1 MLFLIAWYQ
10 YIRNQKLADMKGIF
24 TGILMAVCMH
34 ISAQTVVWQAQ
45 AEDGILGGAAT
56 VNDPSCS
63 NASGG
68 LFVKFA
74 NSANNTLSF
83 NNIDISNA
91 GSYKLSVYHFNAN
104 SVSLVIEVNG
114 QSLGSKTF
122 PTAVWC
128 YQGNAVE
135 TIFDIDLNQGVNTI
149 KLRPEEGVG
158 SPLVDR
164 LVIIDEAGEYLPQKY
179 YVSDSD
185 GDDANIGTSPESAW
199 KSLARASEQLLNPG
213 DSVLFKCG
221 DTFIGQLNIIRSGTK
236 EKPLYFGK
244 YGDGD
249 LPILDGAKAE
259 DGAHL
264 TTIAISNHDN
274 IELAYLE
281 ITNERLTSRSGVS
294 DNLAYGIDVQNT
306 GPDTLRNYHFH
317 DLTVR
322 DIYAPTTE
330 NQDFNAIKVSA
341 INFFTSKN
349 TEVGKERNIQDVL
362 VENCYIAR
370 TTRLGIK
377 TGHAGGDDG
386 VGNDSINRNMNFVF
400 RNNHFY
406 QTGGTCILPTK
417 TYNCLIEHNIFDEP
431 GSDAD
436 PRMANRGSSVWF
448 FSSRNGISQYNKCYS
463 VRGYADSYS
472 QHIDFGNR
480 NIIMQYNYSEDSEGG
495 FVEILGDNVNST
507 YRFNVSV
514 NDGFR
519 DFKGNTLWVSP
530 YAGKDRDI
538 LSDSSFIYN
547 NSVYVDAAITPD
559 ISMVGKNI
567 FVYNNIFYASGAA
580 TIGQDVTVDIEAGSA
595 LAMSNN
601 LYFGNV
607 TSTFKSHDS
616 KPVNGNPQ
624 YVNAGGLTGDDYQ
637 IQEDSPAINAGI
649 QFPEPIFPM
658 AGKGIF
664 KNITITPRVD
674 MFGNPVGVS
683 DSIPNIGADNNYNN
697 SYVGIHDLELVEGNS
712 FEVFPNPVKDKAIVT
727 ITGKKAGEINLLIS
741 DLTGAVIQKQNYH
754 LNIGQNSIQVIV
766 RSDIRNGIYLLS
778 IEENGQYVSKRIVI
792 YR

>member
-1 MLFLIAWYQ
+1 M
-10 YIRNQKLADMKGIF
+10 IRVF
-24 TGILMAVCMH
+24 FMAVLLLACNMLTGQ
-34 ISAQTVVWQAQ
+34 SVVWQSQ
-45 AEDGILGGAAT
+45 AENGTIGGATEIVEGCA
-56 VNDPSCS
+56 

-74 NSANNTLSF
+74 NKANNTLSF
-83 NNIDISNA
+83 NNIEVSEA
-91 GSYKLSVYHFNAN
+91 GSYKLSIFHFNAN
-104 SVSLVIEVNG
+104 VVNLVIEVNG
-114 QSLGSKTF
+114 LSLGSRSF
-122 PTAVWC
+122 PEGVWC
-128 YQGNAVE
+128 YQGSAIE
-135 TIFDIDLNQGVNTI
+135 TSFDVDLSQGVNSI
-149 KLRPEEGVG
+149 ILRPEEGLG
-158 SPLVDR
+158 SPLVDQ
-164 LVIIDEAGEYLPQKY
+164 LVIYDESGESKPQKY
-179 YVSDSD
+179 YVSSSD
-185 GDDANIGTSPESAW
+185 GNDTNAGTSPEDPWA
-199 KSLARASEQLLNPG
+199 SLSRASEQLLNPG

-221 DTFIGQLNIIRSGTK
+221 DTFIGQLNIKRSGTS
-236 EKPLYFGK
+236 ELPLYFGK
-244 YGDGD
+244 YGEGD
-249 LPILDGAKAE
+249 LPVLDGAKAE
-259 DGAHL
+259 GGAHL
-264 TTIAISNHDN
+264 TTVAITNQDN
-274 IELAYLE
+274 IELAFLE
-281 ITNERLTSRSGVS
+281 ITNDRMTSRAGVS

-322 DIYAPTTE
+322 DIFAPTTE

-341 INFFTSKN
+341 INFYTSKN

-377 TGHAGGDDG
+377 TGHAGGEEG
-386 VGNDSINRNMNFVF
+386 VGNDSINRNMNLVF

-519 DFKGNTLWVSP
+519 DFKGNTLWVSA

-538 LSDSSFIYN
+538 LSDSSYIYN

-559 ISMVGKNI
+559 ISFVGKNI
-567 FVYNNIFYASGAA
+567 FVYNNIFQATGAA
-580 TIGQDVTVDIEAGSA
+580 SIGQEVTMEIEAGSQ
-595 LAMSNN
+595 LHMSNN
-601 LYFGNV
+601 LYYGNIA
-607 TSTFKSHDS
+607 STFKNYDS
-616 KPVNGNPQ
+616 SPVSGNPL
-624 YVNAGGLTGDDYQ
+624 YVNEGGLTSADYQ
-637 IQEDSPAINAGI
+637 IADDSPAMNAGK
-649 QFPEPIFPM
+649 QFPEPVFPM

-664 KNITITPRVD
+664 KDIAITPNVD
-674 MFGNPVGVS
+674 MYGNPVGVS
-683 DSIPNIGADNNYNN
+683 DSVPNIGADNRNN
-697 SYVGIHDLELVEGNS
+697 SYVGIHDLELVLEES
-712 FEVFPNPVKDKAIVT
+712 MTIYPNPVKDQVMVSVHGVKQGQVSLVLSDMKGT
-727 ITGKKAGEINLLIS
+727 LLQQKEMNLNP
-741 DLTGAVIQKQNYH
+741 G
-754 LNIGQNSIQVIV
+754 LNQLKMTVNPDV
-766 RSDIRNGIYLLS
+766 RNGIYLLS
-778 IEENGQYVSKRIVI
+778 IEEKGKYISKKVVI

>member
-1 MLFLIAWYQ
+1 MIRIFFIA
-10 YIRNQKLADMKGIF
+10 ILLL
-24 TGILMAVCMH
+24 TGVMVN
-34 ISAQTVVWQAQ
+34 AQSVIWQSQ
-45 AEDGILGGAAT
+45 AENGTIGGAT
-56 VNDPSCS
+56 EVIDGCG

-68 LFVKFA
+68 LFVKFG
-74 NSANNTLSF
+74 NSANNTLGF
-83 NNIDISNA
+83 NNIEISEA
-91 GSYKLSVYHFNAN
+91 GSYQLSVFHFNA
-104 SVSLVIEVNG
+104 SPVSLVIEVNG
-114 QSLGSKTF
+114 QSLGTKAF
-122 PTAVWC
+122 PAAVWC
-128 YQGNAVE
+128 YQGSAVE
-135 TIFDIDLNQGVNTI
+135 TTFDIDLNQGMNSILV
-149 KLRPEEGVG
+149 RPEEGVG

-164 LVIIDEAGEYLPQKY
+164 FIIIDEAGEVVTQKY
-179 YVSDSD
+179 YVSSTG
-185 GDDANIGTSPESAW
+185 GDDASTGISPENAW
-199 KSLARASEQLLNPG
+199 KSLDRASEQLLNPG
-213 DSVLFKCG
+213 DSVLFKAG
-221 DTFIGQLNIIRSGTK
+221 DTFIGQLKINRSGTK
-236 EKPLYFGK
+236 ALPLYFGK
-244 YGDGD
+244 YGDGE
-249 LPILDGAKAE
+249 LPILDGSKAE
-259 DGAHL
+259 GGAHL
-264 TTIAISNHDN
+264 TTIAITNQDN
-274 IELAYLE
+274 IELAFLE
-281 ITNERLTSRSGVS
+281 ITNDRMTSRAGVS

-322 DIYAPTTE
+322 DIFAPTTE

-349 TEVGKERNIQDVL
+349 TVIGKERNIRDVL
-362 VENCYIAR
+362 VEDCYIAR

-406 QTGGTCILPTK
+406 RTGGTCILPTK

-431 GSDAD
+431 GSGSD

-448 FSSRNGISQYNKCYS
+448 FSCRNGISQYNKCYS

-495 FVEILGDNVNST
+495 FVEILGDNVHST

-519 DFKGNTLWVSP
+519 DFKGNTLWVSA

-559 ISMVGKNI
+559 ISFVGKNI
-567 FVYNNIFYASGAA
+567 FVYNNIFYATGSA
-580 TIGQDVTVDIEAGSA
+580 TIGQDVTMEIEVGSQ
-595 LAMSNN
+595 LYMSNN

-607 TSTFKSHDS
+607 TNTFKNYDS
-616 KPVNGNPQ
+616 KPLSGNPQ
-624 YVNAGGLTGDDYQ
+624 YVNGGGLSSDDYK
-637 IQEDSPAINAGI
+637 IEDGSMAINAGK
-649 QFPEPIFPM
+649 QFPEPVFPM

-664 KNITITPRVD
+664 KDITTTPQVD
-674 MFGNPVGVS
+674 MYGNPVGVT
-683 DSIPNIGADNNYNN
+683 DSVPNIGADNRNN
-697 SYVGIHDLELVEGNS
+697 SFVGINDLELVDAAT
-712 FEVFPNPVKDKAIVT
+712 FQVFPNPVKEKAMIV
-727 ITGKKAGEINLLIS
+727 IDGKKAGQVNFILS
-741 DLTGAVIQKQNYH
+741 DLTGATLQKQAVD
-754 LNIGQNSIQVIV
+754 LGTGTNSFQMSI

-778 IEENGQYVSKRIVI
+778 IEEKGQYVSKKIVL

>member
-1 MLFLIAWYQ
+1 MMKSILFLI
-10 YIRNQKLADMKGIF
+10 LASLG
-24 TGILMAVCMH
+24 MAL
-34 ISAQTVVWQAQ
+34 SAQTVVWQAQ
-45 AEDGILGGAAT
+45 AEDGQLGGATEIMEGCA
-56 VNDPSCS
+56 

-74 NSANNTLSF
+74 SSANNSLSF
-83 NNIDISNA
+83 NDIEVSVA
-91 GSYKLSVYHFNAN
+91 GIYQLSIFHFNSN
-104 SVSLVIEVNG
+104 PVNLVIEVNG
-114 QSLGSKTF
+114 QSLGTKTF
-122 PTAVWC
+122 PAAVWC
-128 YQGNAVE
+128 YQGSAVE
-135 TIFDIDLNQGVNTI
+135 TVFDIELNEGANT
-149 KLRPEEGVG
+149 LLVRPEEGTG

-164 LVIIDEAGEYLPQKY
+164 FIIIDESGVVIPQKY
-179 YVSDSD
+179 YVSSSM
-185 GDDANIGTSPESAW
+185 GDDANLGTSPEKAW
-199 KSLARASEQLLNPG
+199 SSLDRVSEQLLNPG
-213 DSVLFKCG
+213 DSVLFKSG
-221 DTFIGQLNIIRSGTK
+221 DTFIGQLQINRSGTK
-236 EKPLYFGK
+236 DNLLYFGR
-244 YGDGD
+244 YGEGE

-259 DGAHL
+259 GGAHL
-264 TTIAISNHDN
+264 TTIAITNQDN
-274 IELAYLE
+274 IELANLE
-281 ITNERLTSRSGVS
+281 ITNDRMTSRAGVS

-322 DIYAPTTE
+322 DIFAPTTE

-377 TGHAGGDDG
+377 TGHAGGDEG
-386 VGNDSINRNMNFVF
+386 VGNDSINRNMNLVF

-495 FVEILGDNVNST
+495 FVEILGDNIHST

-519 DFKGNTLWVSP
+519 DNKGNTLWVSA

-559 ISMVGKNI
+559 ISFVGKNI
-567 FVYNNIFYASGAA
+567 FVYNNIFYATGAG
-580 TIGQDVTVDIEAGSA
+580 TIGQDVTMEIEAGSQ
-595 LAMSNN
+595 LYMSNN
-601 LYFGNV
+601 LYHGNV
-607 TSTFKSHDS
+607 TNTFKSYDS
-616 KPVNGNPQ
+616 QAINGDPL
-624 YVNAGGLTGDDYQ
+624 YVNKGGLTSEDYK
-637 IQEDSPAINAGI
+637 IADDSPAINGGK

-664 KNITITPRVD
+664 KDIAITPNLD
-674 MFGNPVGVS
+674 MYGNPVGVS
-683 DSIPNIGADNNYNN
+683 DSVPNIGADNHNN
-697 SYVGIHDLELVEGNS
+697 SYVGINDLELVDEQS
-712 FEVFPNPVKDKAIVT
+712 FTVFPNPVREKLSISID
-727 ITGKKAGEINLLIS
+727 GKNAGRVSLIIS
-741 DLTGAVIQKQNYH
+741 DLGGQLLQVEGFDLITGSNRLQMSVKPEI
-754 LNIGQNSIQVIV
+754 S
-766 RSDIRNGIYLLS
+766 NGIYLLS
-778 IEENGQYVSKRIVI
+778 IEEKGKYISKKIVL

>member
-1 MLFLIAWYQ
+1 M
-10 YIRNQKLADMKGIF
+10 MKGIF
-24 TGILMAVCMH
+24 ILAGLTFYLALT
-34 ISAQTVVWQAQ
+34 AQTVVWQAQ
-45 AEDGILGGAAT
+45 AEDGTLSGATEVVEGCA
-56 VNDPSCS
+56 

-68 LFVKFA
+68 FFVKLSNKA
-74 NSANNTLSF
+74 SNTVSF
-83 NNIDISNA
+83 NNIELSKA
-91 GSYKLSVYHFNAN
+91 GNYKLSVYHFNA
-104 SVSLVIEVNG
+104 SPVDLVIEVNG
-114 QSLGSKTF
+114 NSLGTKGF
-122 PTAVWC
+122 PAGVWC
-128 YQGNAVE
+128 YQGSAIETVFDVE
-135 TIFDIDLNQGVNTI
+135 LSVGTNSIL
-149 KLRPEEGVG
+149 LRPEESLG
-158 SPLVDR
+158 SPLLDR
-164 LVIIDEAGEYLPQKY
+164 LVLIDESGDFKPQKY
-179 YVSDSD
+179 YVSSSSGNDTN
-185 GDDANIGTSPESAW
+185 AGTSPEAPW
-199 KSLARASEQLLNPG
+199 ASLARASDQLLNPG
-213 DSVLFKCG
+213 DSVLFKSG
-221 DTFIGQLNIIRSGTK
+221 DTFIGQLQISRSGTK
-236 EKPLYFGK
+236 DMPLYFGK
-244 YGDGD
+244 YGEGD
-249 LPILDGAKAE
+249 LPVLDGALAE
-259 DGAHL
+259 GGAHL
-264 TTIAISNHDN
+264 ATVAITNHDN
-274 IELAYLE
+274 IELAFLE
-281 ITNERLTSRSGVS
+281 ITNDRQTSRAGVS

-322 DIYAPTTE
+322 DIFAPTTE

-377 TGHAGGDDG
+377 TGHAGGDEG
-386 VGNDSINRNMNFVF
+386 VGNDSINRNMNLVF

-417 TYNCLIEHNIFDEP
+417 TYNCLIEHNIFEEP

-519 DFKGNTLWVSP
+519 DFKGNTLWVSA

-559 ISMVGKNI
+559 ISFVGKNI
-567 FVYNNIFYASGAA
+567 FVYNNIFQATGAA
-580 TIGQDVTVDIEAGSA
+580 TIGQEVTMEIEPGSQ
-595 LAMSNN
+595 LYMSNN
-601 LYFGNV
+601 LYYGNI
-607 TSTFKSHDS
+607 TSTFKNYDS
-616 KPVNGNPQ
+616 SPVNGNPL
-624 YVNAGGLTGDDYQ
+624 YVNGGGLTSEDYRVTD
-637 IQEDSPAINAGI
+637 DSPAINAGK
-649 QFPEPIFPM
+649 QFPEPVFPM

-664 KNITITPRVD
+664 KDIAITPNVD

-683 DSIPNIGADNNYNN
+683 DSVPNIGADNRNN
-697 SYVGIHDLELVEGNS
+697 SYVGIHDLELVLEES
-712 FEVFPNPVKDKAIVT
+712 MTIYPNPVEDQVMVT
-727 ITGKKAGEINLLIS
+727 VHGVKKGKVSLVL
-741 DLTGAVIQKQNYH
+741 
-754 LNIGQNSIQVIV
+754 
-766 RSDIRNGIYLLS
+766 SDIKGTLLQQKEMDINPNFNQLKMTIDPDLRNGIYILS
-778 IEENGQYVSKRIVI
+778 IEEKGKYVSKKVVI